1 MENVTEKRPYSYVLY
16 LLPRIKN
23 IDGKLMGKDGKPMRT
38 ATRNVHFH
46 NDKDESLVHEASF
59 DLVQAVDSRSVSDS
73 ATHDG
78 SSQDKPTENPNF
90 VSLNTSSFADVLNSN
105 KESRKSKFRALLNPE
120 QVANADFV
128 LPLTMLTKVKKDEDD
143 FFFFKFASLAGLEQV
158 LEQGPW
164 LICNIPMIL
173 TKWSPNLSLTK
184 DKVTKVP
191 VWVKLHKVPVI
202 AYSED
207 GLSLIATQIG
217 QPVMLDAF
225 TSTICGD
232 PWGRMG
238 YTRAL
243 IEVSADKELKQEV
256 IMVVPEVVDTAK
268 VDPVDEGNDGFTMV
282 SRKIEDV
289 KINKIRSTFI
299 YRPKVSEPA
308 RTMEIEKENIDLFKL
323 KYQFDSLRT
332 QDDTI
337 VETKVGESSMMNEV
351 TAKRD
356 TDSESEVE
364 EIEVCYKVF
373 RSWDW
378 TSNANLCSK
387 GYRIILGWNL
397 DIVNVVVV
405 SQSSQVM
412 HVKIVHKA
420 FGKQLFCSY
429 ALFQPYRISDHSP
442 AVLHIPNLPF
452 SKPKPF
458 KIFNFLTHKSQFK
471 EVVSNAWNKDVKGH
485 KIVELDTVQKALDL
499 NPNDVNLR
507 DEEAVYVQAFV
518 EAKLDEERFLKQK
531 AKIEWLDVGD
541 SNSTYFHKSIKCR
554 NHRSRVDTILNSA
567 NVEVTGTDVANAF
580 VSHYENFLGSDMVN
594 VDGLLCKR
602 GFERTLIP
610 IWLSSNTDDEIKL
623 LKEINHTFLALIP
636 KVPTPLKVTN
646 FRPISCCNVIYKCIS
661 KILTNRIING
671 VKEVVSDNQS
681 AFVPGRRI
689 SDNILIIST
698 GRIGPPRWCL
708 KIETSRRHM
717 TRLNGDIHG
726 FFKGK
731 RGLRQGDP
739 LSPYLLHSH
748 EGYPYDLTAA
758 YPLIFACRECGIS
771 YCRVSMDA
779 LQEDLKSSILGRF
792 RAFLKVP
799 LSFEMCRIIPSLLSS
814 TLCHFLKDKVRQW
827 DVGVNTDL
835 TLLRCPLCNT
845 QQNSHARLVFECVY
859 SAQVWKLVRHLA
871 AMEMIQPI
879 LQDIIAHLQPMAHK
893 RTTRSIIGKLI

>member
-128 LPLTMLTKVKKDEDD
+128 LPLTMLTKVKKDEDG

-225 TSTICGD
+225 TNTICGD

-256 IMVVPEVVDTAK
+256 IMVVPEVVGTGHTNVNISVEYEWK
-268 VDPVDEGNDGFTMV
+268 PLLCHECHV
-282 SRKIEDV
+282 KIEDV

-332 QDDTI
+332 QDDII

-420 FGKQLFCSY
+420 FGKQLFCSFVY
-429 ALFQPYRISDHSP
+429 GHYQFRFSLYMEPKTKRRGWAIKEAVSYFGEIRILLMLFQ
-442 AVLHIPNLPF
+442 
-452 SKPKPF
+452 
-458 KIFNFLTHKSQFK
+458 
-471 EVVSNAWNKDVKGH
+471 VVSKLKSLKNPIMKLLQDHGNLHDRVNKLR
-485 KIVELDTVQKALDL
+485 VELDTVQKALDL
-499 NPNDVNLR
+499 NPNDVNFR

-610 IWLSSNTDDEIKL
+610 IWLSSNTDDEIKSANIIEGDKPHFSHSYSQGRVL
-623 LKEINHTFLALIP
+623 ECFGFHPRMINWIMAC
-636 KVPTPLKVTN
+636 VT
-646 FRPISCCNVIYKCIS
+646 
-661 KILTNRIING
+661 
-671 VKEVVSDNQS
+671 
-681 AFVPGRRI
+681 
-689 SDNILIIST
+689 ST
-698 GRIGPPRWCL
+698 SFSL
-708 KIETSRRHM
+708 S
-717 TRLNGDIHG
+717 LNGDIHG

-814 TLCHFLKDKVRQW
+814 TLCHFLKVSFRLNMLGFLLFRQ
-827 DVGVNTDL
+827 DFSTRIVKSLLIELRIRLEIGRIQSFVIAGDL
-835 TLLRCPLCNT
+835 
-845 QQNSHARLVFECVY
+845 
-859 SAQVWKLVRHLA
+859 
-871 AMEMIQPI
+871 
-879 LQDIIAHLQPMAHK
+879 
-893 RTTRSIIGKLI
+893 

>member
-1 MENVTEKRPYSYVLY
+1 
-16 LLPRIKN
+16 
-23 IDGKLMGKDGKPMRT
+23 
-38 ATRNVHFH
+38 
-46 NDKDESLVHEASF
+46 
-59 DLVQAVDSRSVSDS
+59 
-73 ATHDG
+73 
-78 SSQDKPTENPNF
+78 
-90 VSLNTSSFADVLNSN
+90 
-105 KESRKSKFRALLNPE
+105 
-120 QVANADFV
+120 
-128 LPLTMLTKVKKDEDD
+128 
-143 FFFFKFASLAGLEQV
+143 
-158 LEQGPW
+158 
-164 LICNIPMIL
+164 
-173 TKWSPNLSLTK
+173 
-184 DKVTKVP
+184 
-191 VWVKLHKVPVI
+191 
-202 AYSED
+202 
-207 GLSLIATQIG
+207 
-217 QPVMLDAF
+217 
-225 TSTICGD
+225 
-232 PWGRMG
+232 
-238 YTRAL
+238 
-243 IEVSADKELKQEV
+243 
-256 IMVVPEVVDTAK
+256 
-268 VDPVDEGNDGFTMV
+268 
-282 SRKIEDV
+282 
-289 KINKIRSTFI
+289 
-299 YRPKVSEPA
+299 
-308 RTMEIEKENIDLFKL
+308 
-323 KYQFDSLRT
+323 
-332 QDDTI
+332 
-337 VETKVGESSMMNEV
+337 MMNEV

-364 EIEVCYKVF
+364 EIEVYYKVF

-397 DIVNVVVV
+397 DIVNMVVV

-420 FGKQLFCSY
+420 FGKQFFCSFVSGFHFTWNQKPKGEGGLLKKLYRILGNTDFIDAFPGSY

-471 EVVSNAWNKDVKGH
+471 EVVSNAWNKDVGIRMLRAIKCSR
-485 KIVELDTVQKALDL
+485 VELDTVQKALDL

-507 DEEAVYVQAFV
+507 DEEAMYVQAFV

-814 TLCHFLKDKVRQW
+814 TLCHFLKVSFRLNMLGFLLFRQ
-827 DVGVNTDL
+827 DFSTRIVKSLLIELRIRLEIGRIQSFVIAGDL
-835 TLLRCPLCNT
+835 
-845 QQNSHARLVFECVY
+845 
-859 SAQVWKLVRHLA
+859 
-871 AMEMIQPI
+871 
-879 LQDIIAHLQPMAHK
+879 
-893 RTTRSIIGKLI
+893 

>member
-1 MENVTEKRPYSYVLY
+1 
-16 LLPRIKN
+16 
-23 IDGKLMGKDGKPMRT
+23 
-38 ATRNVHFH
+38 
-46 NDKDESLVHEASF
+46 
-59 DLVQAVDSRSVSDS
+59 
-73 ATHDG
+73 
-78 SSQDKPTENPNF
+78 
-90 VSLNTSSFADVLNSN
+90 
-105 KESRKSKFRALLNPE
+105 
-120 QVANADFV
+120 
-128 LPLTMLTKVKKDEDD
+128 
-143 FFFFKFASLAGLEQV
+143 
-158 LEQGPW
+158 
-164 LICNIPMIL
+164 
-173 TKWSPNLSLTK
+173 
-184 DKVTKVP
+184 
-191 VWVKLHKVPVI
+191 
-202 AYSED
+202 
-207 GLSLIATQIG
+207 
-217 QPVMLDAF
+217 
-225 TSTICGD
+225 
-232 PWGRMG
+232 
-238 YTRAL
+238 
-243 IEVSADKELKQEV
+243 
-256 IMVVPEVVDTAK
+256 
-268 VDPVDEGNDGFTMV
+268 
-282 SRKIEDV
+282 
-289 KINKIRSTFI
+289 
-299 YRPKVSEPA
+299 
-308 RTMEIEKENIDLFKL
+308 
-323 KYQFDSLRT
+323 
-332 QDDTI
+332 
-337 VETKVGESSMMNEV
+337 MMNEV

-471 EVVSNAWNKDVKGH
+471 EVVSNAWNKDVGIRMLRAIKCSR
-485 KIVELDTVQKALDL
+485 VELDTVQKALDL

-554 NHRSRVDTILNSA
+554 NDRSRVDTILNSA

-636 KVPTPLKVTN
+636 KVPTPLKVTD

-814 TLCHFLKDKVRQW
+814 TLCHFLKVSFRLNMLGFLLFRQ
-827 DVGVNTDL
+827 DFSTRIVKSLLIELRIRLEIGRIQSFVIAGDL
-835 TLLRCPLCNT
+835 
-845 QQNSHARLVFECVY
+845 
-859 SAQVWKLVRHLA
+859 
-871 AMEMIQPI
+871 
-879 LQDIIAHLQPMAHK
+879 
-893 RTTRSIIGKLI
+893 